1 MKDYMVKD
9 IRNIAVLGH
18 GSEGKT
24 TLVESMLYAA
34 GVTDRQGRVED
45 GNTVSDYDPE
55 EIKRHISISASVA
68 PIEIHGKK
76 LNLIDVPGYFDFAGE
91 MSGPLHAVEGA
102 VIVLSA
108 ATGISTGFE
117 KAWNAT
123 AKHGLA
129 RIIAVSQVDVSKL
142 ENHGD
147 REEVKQ
153 AETEG
158 RGQSVRYSSTMTEK
172 TVYYAQ
178 KLDNGQILRISADQ
192 FTIVT
197 ILLGISQP
205 IAIVV
210 IAAIVLSL
218 ILSMNV
224 AKHIVEPINDLDLDD
239 PMENTVYDELSPLL
253 RKIAHQNSTIEEQ
266 LKEARQKQEEFRII
280 TDNMSEGFIVIDN
293 QMKILTYNAAALKLF
308 GAEQKTPENI
318 LALSRSKPF
327 RDAIYKSL
335 DGEHSQAEMTTDERV
350 YSIISNPVYDTEQEV
365 IGAVI
370 VVIDITEISRREQL
384 RREFTSNVSHE
395 LKTPLTSISG
405 FAEIMKSGG
414 TDEATVVD
422 FSRSIY
428 DEAQR
433 LISLVSDII
442 KLSELDDGTIEYE
455 PETVDLYTLS
465 LEIASRLSPQAQE
478 KKIHFTVNG
487 EKAEITGVK
496 KILDEIIF
504 NLCDNA
510 VKYNRSG
517 GDVKVSVKNSADTVT
532 VTVSD
537 TGIGI
542 PTVQQ
547 DRVFERFYRVDKARS
562 KSIGGTG
569 LGLSIVKHGVMYH
582 NAQISLESKENE
594 GTTVVI
600 NFPKQS

>member
-1 MKDYMVKD
+1 MFKKIFRSSLLTAMIVLLASIFLIMGILHGIFENQLEDQLQKETAFVATAIENEGISYFDNLSKDGD
-9 IRNIAVLGH
+9 R
-18 GSEGKT
+18 
-24 TLVESMLYAA
+24 
-34 GVTDRQGRVED
+34 VT
-45 GNTVSDYDPE
+45 
-55 EIKRHISISASVA
+55 
-68 PIEIHGKK
+68 
-76 LNLIDVPGYFDFAGE
+76 LIDKDGT
-91 MSGPLHAVEGA
+91 
-102 VIVLSA
+102 VLA
-108 ATGISTGFE
+108 D
-117 KAWNAT
+117 
-123 AKHGLA
+123 
-129 RIIAVSQVDVSKL
+129 SQVDVSKL

-178 KLDNGQILRISADQ
+178 KLANGQILRISADQ

-218 ILSMNV
+218 ILSTNV
-224 AKHIVEPINDLDLDD
+224 AKHIVEPINDLDLDE

-487 EKAEITGVK
+487 EKAEITGVR

>member
-1 MKDYMVKD
+1 MFKKIFRSSLLTAMIVLLASIFLIMGILHGIFENQLEDQLQKETAFVATAIENEGISYFDNLSKDGD
-9 IRNIAVLGH
+9 R
-18 GSEGKT
+18 
-24 TLVESMLYAA
+24 
-34 GVTDRQGRVED
+34 VT
-45 GNTVSDYDPE
+45 
-55 EIKRHISISASVA
+55 
-68 PIEIHGKK
+68 
-76 LNLIDVPGYFDFAGE
+76 LIDKDGT
-91 MSGPLHAVEGA
+91 
-102 VIVLSA
+102 VLA
-108 ATGISTGFE
+108 D
-117 KAWNAT
+117 
-123 AKHGLA
+123 
-129 RIIAVSQVDVSKL
+129 SQVDVSKL

-218 ILSMNV
+218 ILSTNV

-293 QMKILTYNAAALKLF
+293 QMKILTYNTAALKLF

>member
-1 MKDYMVKD
+1 MFKKIFRSSLLTAMIVLLASIFLIMGILHGIFENQLEDQLQKETAFVATAIENEGISYFDNLSKDGD
-9 IRNIAVLGH
+9 R
-18 GSEGKT
+18 
-24 TLVESMLYAA
+24 
-34 GVTDRQGRVED
+34 VT
-45 GNTVSDYDPE
+45 
-55 EIKRHISISASVA
+55 
-68 PIEIHGKK
+68 
-76 LNLIDVPGYFDFAGE
+76 LIDKDGT
-91 MSGPLHAVEGA
+91 
-102 VIVLSA
+102 VLA
-108 ATGISTGFE
+108 D
-117 KAWNAT
+117 
-123 AKHGLA
+123 
-129 RIIAVSQVDVSKL
+129 SQVDVSKL

-218 ILSMNV
+218 ILSTNV

-487 EKAEITGVK
+487 EKAEIMGVR

-542 PTVQQ
+542 PTAQQ

>member
-1 MKDYMVKD
+1 MFKKIFRSSLLTAM
-9 IRNIAVLGH
+9 IVLLASIFLIMGILH
-18 GSEGKT
+18 GIFENQLEDQLQKETAFVATAIENEG
-24 TLVESMLYAA
+24 
-34 GVTDRQGRVED
+34 
-45 GNTVSDYDPE
+45 
-55 EIKRHISISASVA
+55 IS
-68 PIEIHGKK
+68 
-76 LNLIDVPGYFDFAGE
+76 YFDNLSKDGDRVT
-91 MSGPLHAVEGA
+91 MIDKDGT
-102 VIVLSA
+102 VLA
-108 ATGISTGFE
+108 D
-117 KAWNAT
+117 
-123 AKHGLA
+123 
-129 RIIAVSQVDVSKL
+129 SQVDVSKL

-218 ILSMNV
+218 ILSTNV
-224 AKHIVEPINDLDLDD
+224 AKHIVEPINDLDLDE

-487 EKAEITGVK
+487 EKAEITGVR

>member
-1 MKDYMVKD
+1 MFKKIFRSSLLTAMIVLLASIFLIMGILHGIFESQLEDQLQKETAFVATAIENEGISYFDNLSKDGD
-9 IRNIAVLGH
+9 R
-18 GSEGKT
+18 
-24 TLVESMLYAA
+24 
-34 GVTDRQGRVED
+34 VT
-45 GNTVSDYDPE
+45 
-55 EIKRHISISASVA
+55 
-68 PIEIHGKK
+68 
-76 LNLIDVPGYFDFAGE
+76 LIDRDGT
-91 MSGPLHAVEGA
+91 
-102 VIVLSA
+102 VLA
-108 ATGISTGFE
+108 D
-117 KAWNAT
+117 
-123 AKHGLA
+123 
-129 RIIAVSQVDVSKL
+129 SQVDVSKL

-218 ILSMNV
+218 ILSTNV

-350 YSIISNPVYDTEQEV
+350 YSIISNPVYDMEQEV

-487 EKAEITGVK
+487 EKAEITGVR

-542 PTVQQ
+542 PTAQQ

-600 NFPKQS
+600 NFPKQL

>member
-1 MKDYMVKD
+1 MFKKIFRSSLLTAMIVLLASIFLIMGILHGIFENQLEDQLQKETAFVATAIENEGISYFDNLSKDGD
-9 IRNIAVLGH
+9 R
-18 GSEGKT
+18 
-24 TLVESMLYAA
+24 
-34 GVTDRQGRVED
+34 VT
-45 GNTVSDYDPE
+45 
-55 EIKRHISISASVA
+55 
-68 PIEIHGKK
+68 
-76 LNLIDVPGYFDFAGE
+76 LIDKDGT
-91 MSGPLHAVEGA
+91 
-102 VIVLSA
+102 VLA
-108 ATGISTGFE
+108 D
-117 KAWNAT
+117 
-123 AKHGLA
+123 
-129 RIIAVSQVDVSKL
+129 SQVDVSKL

-205 IAIVV
+205 IAIVL

-280 TDNMSEGFIVIDN
+280 TDNLSEGFIVIDN

>member
-1 MKDYMVKD
+1 MIVLLASIFLIMGILHGIFENQLEDQLQKETAFVATAIENEGISYFDNLSKDGD
-9 IRNIAVLGH
+9 R
-18 GSEGKT
+18 
-24 TLVESMLYAA
+24 
-34 GVTDRQGRVED
+34 VT
-45 GNTVSDYDPE
+45 
-55 EIKRHISISASVA
+55 
-68 PIEIHGKK
+68 
-76 LNLIDVPGYFDFAGE
+76 LIDKDGT
-91 MSGPLHAVEGA
+91 
-102 VIVLSA
+102 VLA
-108 ATGISTGFE
+108 D
-117 KAWNAT
+117 
-123 AKHGLA
+123 
-129 RIIAVSQVDVSKL
+129 SQVDVSKL

-218 ILSMNV
+218 ILSTNV
-224 AKHIVEPINDLDLDD
+224 AKHIVEPINDLDLDE

-455 PETVDLYTLS
+455 TETVDLYTLS

-487 EKAEITGVK
+487 EKAEITGVR

>member
-1 MKDYMVKD
+1 MFKKIFRSSLLTAMIVLLASIFLIMGILHGIFENQLEDQLQKETAFVATAIENEGISYFDNLSKDGD
-9 IRNIAVLGH
+9 R
-18 GSEGKT
+18 
-24 TLVESMLYAA
+24 
-34 GVTDRQGRVED
+34 VT
-45 GNTVSDYDPE
+45 
-55 EIKRHISISASVA
+55 
-68 PIEIHGKK
+68 
-76 LNLIDVPGYFDFAGE
+76 LIDKDGT
-91 MSGPLHAVEGA
+91 
-102 VIVLSA
+102 VLA
-108 ATGISTGFE
+108 D
-117 KAWNAT
+117 
-123 AKHGLA
+123 
-129 RIIAVSQVDVSKL
+129 SQVDVSKL

-147 REEVKQ
+147 RAEVKQ

-218 ILSMNV
+218 ILSTNV
-224 AKHIVEPINDLDLDD
+224 AKHIVEPINDLDLDE

-487 EKAEITGVK
+487 EKAEITGVR

>member
-1 MKDYMVKD
+1 MIVLLASIFLIMGILHGIFESQLEDQLQKETAFVATAIENEGISYFDNLSKDGD
-9 IRNIAVLGH
+9 R
-18 GSEGKT
+18 
-24 TLVESMLYAA
+24 
-34 GVTDRQGRVED
+34 VT
-45 GNTVSDYDPE
+45 
-55 EIKRHISISASVA
+55 
-68 PIEIHGKK
+68 
-76 LNLIDVPGYFDFAGE
+76 LIDKDGT
-91 MSGPLHAVEGA
+91 
-102 VIVLSA
+102 VLA
-108 ATGISTGFE
+108 D
-117 KAWNAT
+117 
-123 AKHGLA
+123 
-129 RIIAVSQVDVSKL
+129 SQVDVSKL

-210 IAAIVLSL
+210 IVAIVLSL
-218 ILSMNV
+218 ILSTNV

-239 PMENTVYDELSPLL
+239 PMGNTVYDELSPLL

-350 YSIISNPVYDTEQEV
+350 YSIISNPVYDTEQAV

-478 KKIHFTVNG
+478 KKIHFTVDG
-487 EKAEITGVK
+487 EKAEITGVR

-542 PTVQQ
+542 PTAQQ

>member
-1 MKDYMVKD
+1 MFKKIFRSSLLTAMIVLLASIFLIMGILHGIFENQLEDQLQKETAFVATAIENEGISYFDNLSKDGD
-9 IRNIAVLGH
+9 R
-18 GSEGKT
+18 
-24 TLVESMLYAA
+24 
-34 GVTDRQGRVED
+34 VT
-45 GNTVSDYDPE
+45 
-55 EIKRHISISASVA
+55 
-68 PIEIHGKK
+68 
-76 LNLIDVPGYFDFAGE
+76 LIDKDGT
-91 MSGPLHAVEGA
+91 
-102 VIVLSA
+102 VLA
-108 ATGISTGFE
+108 D
-117 KAWNAT
+117 
-123 AKHGLA
+123 
-129 RIIAVSQVDVSKL
+129 SQVDVSKL

>member
-1 MKDYMVKD
+1 MIVLLASIFLIMGILHGIFENQLEDQLQKETAFVATAIENEGISYFDNLSKDGD
-9 IRNIAVLGH
+9 R
-18 GSEGKT
+18 
-24 TLVESMLYAA
+24 
-34 GVTDRQGRVED
+34 VT
-45 GNTVSDYDPE
+45 
-55 EIKRHISISASVA
+55 
-68 PIEIHGKK
+68 
-76 LNLIDVPGYFDFAGE
+76 LIDKDGT
-91 MSGPLHAVEGA
+91 
-102 VIVLSA
+102 VLA
-108 ATGISTGFE
+108 D
-117 KAWNAT
+117 
-123 AKHGLA
+123 
-129 RIIAVSQVDVSKL
+129 SQVDVSKL

-218 ILSMNV
+218 ILSTNV

-414 TDEATVVD
+414 TDEATVID

-487 EKAEITGVK
+487 EKAEITGVR

>member
-1 MKDYMVKD
+1 MFKKIFRSSLLTAMIVLLASIFLIMGILHGIFENQLEDQLQKETAFVATAIENEGISYFDNLSKDGD
-9 IRNIAVLGH
+9 R
-18 GSEGKT
+18 
-24 TLVESMLYAA
+24 
-34 GVTDRQGRVED
+34 VT
-45 GNTVSDYDPE
+45 
-55 EIKRHISISASVA
+55 
-68 PIEIHGKK
+68 
-76 LNLIDVPGYFDFAGE
+76 LIDKDGT
-91 MSGPLHAVEGA
+91 
-102 VIVLSA
+102 VLA
-108 ATGISTGFE
+108 D
-117 KAWNAT
+117 
-123 AKHGLA
+123 
-129 RIIAVSQVDVSKL
+129 SQVDVSKL

-218 ILSMNV
+218 ILSTNV

-370 VVIDITEISRREQL
+370 VVSDITEISRREQL

-487 EKAEITGVK
+487 EKAEITGVR

>member
-1 MKDYMVKD
+1 MFKKIFRSSLLTAMIVLLASIFLIMGILHGIFENQLEDQLQKETAFVATAIENEGISYFDNLSKDGD
-9 IRNIAVLGH
+9 R
-18 GSEGKT
+18 
-24 TLVESMLYAA
+24 
-34 GVTDRQGRVED
+34 VT
-45 GNTVSDYDPE
+45 
-55 EIKRHISISASVA
+55 
-68 PIEIHGKK
+68 
-76 LNLIDVPGYFDFAGE
+76 LIDKDGT
-91 MSGPLHAVEGA
+91 
-102 VIVLSA
+102 VLA
-108 ATGISTGFE
+108 D
-117 KAWNAT
+117 
-123 AKHGLA
+123 
-129 RIIAVSQVDVSKL
+129 SQVDVSKL

-218 ILSMNV
+218 ILSTNV

-487 EKAEITGVK
+487 EKAEITGVR

>member
-1 MKDYMVKD
+1 MFKKIFRSSLLTAMIVLLASIFLIMGILHGIFENQLEDQLQKETAFVATAIENEGISYFDNLSKDGD
-9 IRNIAVLGH
+9 R
-18 GSEGKT
+18 
-24 TLVESMLYAA
+24 
-34 GVTDRQGRVED
+34 VT
-45 GNTVSDYDPE
+45 
-55 EIKRHISISASVA
+55 
-68 PIEIHGKK
+68 
-76 LNLIDVPGYFDFAGE
+76 LIDRDGT
-91 MSGPLHAVEGA
+91 
-102 VIVLSA
+102 VLA
-108 ATGISTGFE
+108 D
-117 KAWNAT
+117 
-123 AKHGLA
+123 
-129 RIIAVSQVDVSKL
+129 SQVDVSKL

-178 KLDNGQILRISADQ
+178 KLDNGQILRISANQ

-218 ILSMNV
+218 ILSTNV

-350 YSIISNPVYDTEQEV
+350 YSIISNPVYDMEQAV

-487 EKAEITGVK
+487 EKAEITGVR

>member
-1 MKDYMVKD
+1 MFKKIFRSSLLTAMIVLLASIFLIMGILHGIFENQLEDQLQKETAFVATAIENEGISYFDNLSKDGD
-9 IRNIAVLGH
+9 R
-18 GSEGKT
+18 
-24 TLVESMLYAA
+24 
-34 GVTDRQGRVED
+34 VT
-45 GNTVSDYDPE
+45 
-55 EIKRHISISASVA
+55 
-68 PIEIHGKK
+68 
-76 LNLIDVPGYFDFAGE
+76 LIDRDGT
-91 MSGPLHAVEGA
+91 
-102 VIVLSA
+102 VLA
-108 ATGISTGFE
+108 D
-117 KAWNAT
+117 
-123 AKHGLA
+123 
-129 RIIAVSQVDVSKL
+129 SQVDVSKL

-218 ILSMNV
+218 ILSTNV

-350 YSIISNPVYDTEQEV
+350 YSIISNPVYDMEQAV

-487 EKAEITGVK
+487 EKAEITGVR

-542 PTVQQ
+542 PTAQQ

>member
-1 MKDYMVKD
+1 MFKKIFRSSLLTAMIVLLANIFLIMGILHGIFENQLEDQLQKETAFVATAIENEGISYFDNLSKDGD
-9 IRNIAVLGH
+9 R
-18 GSEGKT
+18 
-24 TLVESMLYAA
+24 
-34 GVTDRQGRVED
+34 VT
-45 GNTVSDYDPE
+45 
-55 EIKRHISISASVA
+55 
-68 PIEIHGKK
+68 
-76 LNLIDVPGYFDFAGE
+76 LIDKDGT
-91 MSGPLHAVEGA
+91 
-102 VIVLSA
+102 VLA
-108 ATGISTGFE
+108 D
-117 KAWNAT
+117 
-123 AKHGLA
+123 
-129 RIIAVSQVDVSKL
+129 SQVDVSKL

>member
-1 MKDYMVKD
+1 MFKKIFRSSLLTAMIVLLASIFLIMGILHGIFENQLEDQLQKETAFVATAIENEGISYFDNLSKDGD
-9 IRNIAVLGH
+9 R
-18 GSEGKT
+18 
-24 TLVESMLYAA
+24 
-34 GVTDRQGRVED
+34 VT
-45 GNTVSDYDPE
+45 
-55 EIKRHISISASVA
+55 
-68 PIEIHGKK
+68 
-76 LNLIDVPGYFDFAGE
+76 LIDKDGT
-91 MSGPLHAVEGA
+91 
-102 VIVLSA
+102 VLA
-108 ATGISTGFE
+108 D
-117 KAWNAT
+117 
-123 AKHGLA
+123 
-129 RIIAVSQVDVSKL
+129 SQVDVSKL

-218 ILSMNV
+218 ILSTNV

-308 GAEQKTPENI
+308 GAEQKIPENI

>member
-1 MKDYMVKD
+1 MIVLLASIFLIMGILHGIFESQLEDQLQKETAFVATAIENEGISYFDNLSKDGD
-9 IRNIAVLGH
+9 R
-18 GSEGKT
+18 
-24 TLVESMLYAA
+24 
-34 GVTDRQGRVED
+34 VT
-45 GNTVSDYDPE
+45 
-55 EIKRHISISASVA
+55 
-68 PIEIHGKK
+68 
-76 LNLIDVPGYFDFAGE
+76 LIDRDGT
-91 MSGPLHAVEGA
+91 
-102 VIVLSA
+102 VLA
-108 ATGISTGFE
+108 D
-117 KAWNAT
+117 
-123 AKHGLA
+123 
-129 RIIAVSQVDVSKL
+129 SQVDVSKL

-218 ILSMNV
+218 ILSTNV

-308 GAEQKTPENI
+308 GAEQKTPESI

-350 YSIISNPVYDTEQEV
+350 YSIISNPVYDTEQAV

-487 EKAEITGVK
+487 VKAEITGVR

-517 GDVKVSVKNSADTVT
+517 GDVKVSVKNSADTVM

>member
-1 MKDYMVKD
+1 MFKKIFRSSLLTAMIVLLASIFLIMGILHGIFENQLEDQLQKETAFVATAIENEGISYFDNLSKDGD
-9 IRNIAVLGH
+9 R
-18 GSEGKT
+18 
-24 TLVESMLYAA
+24 
-34 GVTDRQGRVED
+34 VT
-45 GNTVSDYDPE
+45 
-55 EIKRHISISASVA
+55 
-68 PIEIHGKK
+68 
-76 LNLIDVPGYFDFAGE
+76 LIDRDGT
-91 MSGPLHAVEGA
+91 
-102 VIVLSA
+102 VLA
-108 ATGISTGFE
+108 D
-117 KAWNAT
+117 
-123 AKHGLA
+123 
-129 RIIAVSQVDVSKL
+129 SQVDVSKL

-218 ILSMNV
+218 ILSTNV
-224 AKHIVEPINDLDLDD
+224 AKHIVEPINDLDLDE

-487 EKAEITGVK
+487 EKAEIMGVR

>member
-1 MKDYMVKD
+1 MFKKIFRSSLLTAMIVLLASIFLIMGILHGIFENQLEDQLQKETAFVATAIENEGISYFDNLSKDGD
-9 IRNIAVLGH
+9 R
-18 GSEGKT
+18 
-24 TLVESMLYAA
+24 
-34 GVTDRQGRVED
+34 VT
-45 GNTVSDYDPE
+45 
-55 EIKRHISISASVA
+55 
-68 PIEIHGKK
+68 
-76 LNLIDVPGYFDFAGE
+76 LIDKDGT
-91 MSGPLHAVEGA
+91 
-102 VIVLSA
+102 VLA
-108 ATGISTGFE
+108 D
-117 KAWNAT
+117 
-123 AKHGLA
+123 
-129 RIIAVSQVDVSKL
+129 SQVDVSKL

-218 ILSMNV
+218 ILSTNV

-239 PMENTVYDELSPLL
+239 TMENTVYDELSPLL

-433 LISLVSDII
+433 LVSLVSDII

-487 EKAEITGVK
+487 EKAEITGVR

-547 DRVFERFYRVDKARS
+547 NRVFERFYRVDKARS

>member
-1 MKDYMVKD
+1 MFKKIFRSSLLTAMIVLLASIFLIMGILHGIFESQLEDQLQKETAFVATAIENEGISYFDNLSKDGD
-9 IRNIAVLGH
+9 R
-18 GSEGKT
+18 
-24 TLVESMLYAA
+24 
-34 GVTDRQGRVED
+34 VT
-45 GNTVSDYDPE
+45 
-55 EIKRHISISASVA
+55 
-68 PIEIHGKK
+68 
-76 LNLIDVPGYFDFAGE
+76 LIDKDGT
-91 MSGPLHAVEGA
+91 
-102 VIVLSA
+102 VLA
-108 ATGISTGFE
+108 D
-117 KAWNAT
+117 
-123 AKHGLA
+123 
-129 RIIAVSQVDVSKL
+129 SQVDVSKL

-178 KLDNGQILRISADQ
+178 RLDNGQILRISADQ

-197 ILLGISQP
+197 VLLGISQP

-210 IAAIVLSL
+210 IVAIVLSL
-218 ILSMNV
+218 ILSTNV

-239 PMENTVYDELSPLL
+239 PMENMVYDELSPLL

-487 EKAEITGVK
+487 EKAEITGVR

-542 PTVQQ
+542 PTAQQ

>member
-1 MKDYMVKD
+1 MFKKIFRSSLLTAMIVLLASIFLIMGILHGIFESQLEDQLQKETAFVATAIENEGISYFDNLSKDGD
-9 IRNIAVLGH
+9 R
-18 GSEGKT
+18 
-24 TLVESMLYAA
+24 
-34 GVTDRQGRVED
+34 VT
-45 GNTVSDYDPE
+45 
-55 EIKRHISISASVA
+55 
-68 PIEIHGKK
+68 
-76 LNLIDVPGYFDFAGE
+76 LIDKDGT
-91 MSGPLHAVEGA
+91 
-102 VIVLSA
+102 VLA
-108 ATGISTGFE
+108 D
-117 KAWNAT
+117 
-123 AKHGLA
+123 
-129 RIIAVSQVDVSKL
+129 SQVDVSKL

-210 IAAIVLSL
+210 IVAIVLSL
-218 ILSMNV
+218 ILSTNV

-478 KKIHFTVNG
+478 KKIHFTVDG
-487 EKAEITGVK
+487 EKAEITGVR

-542 PTVQQ
+542 PTAQQ

>member
-1 MKDYMVKD
+1 MFKKIFRSSLLTAMIVLLASIFLIMGILHGIFENQLEDQLQKETAFVATAIENEGISYFDNLSKDGD
-9 IRNIAVLGH
+9 R
-18 GSEGKT
+18 
-24 TLVESMLYAA
+24 
-34 GVTDRQGRVED
+34 VT
-45 GNTVSDYDPE
+45 
-55 EIKRHISISASVA
+55 
-68 PIEIHGKK
+68 
-76 LNLIDVPGYFDFAGE
+76 LIDKDGT
-91 MSGPLHAVEGA
+91 
-102 VIVLSA
+102 VLA
-108 ATGISTGFE
+108 D
-117 KAWNAT
+117 
-123 AKHGLA
+123 
-129 RIIAVSQVDVSKL
+129 SQVDVSKL

-218 ILSMNV
+218 ILSTNV
-224 AKHIVEPINDLDLDD
+224 AKHIVEPINDLDLDE

-414 TDEATVVD
+414 TDEATVID

-487 EKAEITGVK
+487 EKAEITGVR

>member
-1 MKDYMVKD
+1 MFKKIFRSSLLTAMIVLLASIFLIMGILHGIFENQLEDQLQKETAFVATAIENEGISYFDNLSKDGD
-9 IRNIAVLGH
+9 R
-18 GSEGKT
+18 
-24 TLVESMLYAA
+24 
-34 GVTDRQGRVED
+34 VT
-45 GNTVSDYDPE
+45 
-55 EIKRHISISASVA
+55 
-68 PIEIHGKK
+68 
-76 LNLIDVPGYFDFAGE
+76 LIDKDGT
-91 MSGPLHAVEGA
+91 
-102 VIVLSA
+102 VLA
-108 ATGISTGFE
+108 D
-117 KAWNAT
+117 
-123 AKHGLA
+123 
-129 RIIAVSQVDVSKL
+129 SQVDVSKL

-158 RGQSVRYSSTMTEK
+158 SGQSVRYSSTMTEK

-218 ILSMNV
+218 ILSTNV

-414 TDEATVVD
+414 TDEATVID

>member
-1 MKDYMVKD
+1 MFKKIFRSSLLTAMIVLLASIFLIMGILHGIFENQLEDQLQKETAFVATAIENEGISYFDNLSKDGD
-9 IRNIAVLGH
+9 R
-18 GSEGKT
+18 
-24 TLVESMLYAA
+24 
-34 GVTDRQGRVED
+34 VT
-45 GNTVSDYDPE
+45 
-55 EIKRHISISASVA
+55 
-68 PIEIHGKK
+68 
-76 LNLIDVPGYFDFAGE
+76 LIDKDGT
-91 MSGPLHAVEGA
+91 
-102 VIVLSA
+102 VLA
-108 ATGISTGFE
+108 D
-117 KAWNAT
+117 
-123 AKHGLA
+123 
-129 RIIAVSQVDVSKL
+129 SQVDVSKL

-465 LEIASRLSPQAQE
+465 LEIASRLSPRAQE

>member
-1 MKDYMVKD
+1 MFKKIFRSSLLTAMIVLLASIFLIMGILHGIFENQLEDQLQKETAFVATAIENEGISYFDNLSKDGD
-9 IRNIAVLGH
+9 R
-18 GSEGKT
+18 
-24 TLVESMLYAA
+24 
-34 GVTDRQGRVED
+34 VT
-45 GNTVSDYDPE
+45 
-55 EIKRHISISASVA
+55 
-68 PIEIHGKK
+68 
-76 LNLIDVPGYFDFAGE
+76 LIDKDGT
-91 MSGPLHAVEGA
+91 
-102 VIVLSA
+102 VLA
-108 ATGISTGFE
+108 D
-117 KAWNAT
+117 
-123 AKHGLA
+123 
-129 RIIAVSQVDVSKL
+129 SQVDVSKL

-218 ILSMNV
+218 ILSTNV

-365 IGAVI
+365 LGAVI

-487 EKAEITGVK
+487 EKAEITGVR

>member
-1 MKDYMVKD
+1 MFKKIFRSSLLTAMIVLLASIFLIMGILHGIFENQLEDQLQKETAFVATAIENEGISYFDNLSKDGD
-9 IRNIAVLGH
+9 R
-18 GSEGKT
+18 
-24 TLVESMLYAA
+24 
-34 GVTDRQGRVED
+34 VT
-45 GNTVSDYDPE
+45 
-55 EIKRHISISASVA
+55 
-68 PIEIHGKK
+68 
-76 LNLIDVPGYFDFAGE
+76 LIDKDGT
-91 MSGPLHAVEGA
+91 
-102 VIVLSA
+102 VLA
-108 ATGISTGFE
+108 D
-117 KAWNAT
+117 
-123 AKHGLA
+123 
-129 RIIAVSQVDVSKL
+129 SQVDVSKL

-218 ILSMNV
+218 ILSTNV

-478 KKIHFTVNG
+478 KKIHFTING
-487 EKAEITGVK
+487 EKAEITGVR

>member
-1 MKDYMVKD
+1 MFKKIFRSSLLTAMIVLLASIFLIMGILHGIFESQLEDQLQKETAFVATAIENEGISYFDNLSKDGD
-9 IRNIAVLGH
+9 R
-18 GSEGKT
+18 
-24 TLVESMLYAA
+24 
-34 GVTDRQGRVED
+34 VT
-45 GNTVSDYDPE
+45 
-55 EIKRHISISASVA
+55 
-68 PIEIHGKK
+68 
-76 LNLIDVPGYFDFAGE
+76 LIDKDGT
-91 MSGPLHAVEGA
+91 
-102 VIVLSA
+102 VLA
-108 ATGISTGFE
+108 D
-117 KAWNAT
+117 
-123 AKHGLA
+123 
-129 RIIAVSQVDVSKL
+129 SQVDVSKL

-210 IAAIVLSL
+210 IVAIVLSL
-218 ILSMNV
+218 ILSTNV

-239 PMENTVYDELSPLL
+239 PMENMVYDELSPLL

-350 YSIISNPVYDTEQEV
+350 YSIISNPVYDTEQAV

-487 EKAEITGVK
+487 EKAEITGVR

-542 PTVQQ
+542 PTAQQ

-600 NFPKQS
+600 NFPKQL

>member
-1 MKDYMVKD
+1 MFKKIFRSSLLTAMIVLLASIFLIMGILHGIFESQLEDQLQKETAFVATAIENEGISYFDNLSKDGD
-9 IRNIAVLGH
+9 R
-18 GSEGKT
+18 
-24 TLVESMLYAA
+24 
-34 GVTDRQGRVED
+34 VT
-45 GNTVSDYDPE
+45 
-55 EIKRHISISASVA
+55 
-68 PIEIHGKK
+68 
-76 LNLIDVPGYFDFAGE
+76 LIDRDGT
-91 MSGPLHAVEGA
+91 
-102 VIVLSA
+102 VLA
-108 ATGISTGFE
+108 D
-117 KAWNAT
+117 
-123 AKHGLA
+123 
-129 RIIAVSQVDVSKL
+129 SQVDVSKL

-218 ILSMNV
+218 ILSTNV

-487 EKAEITGVK
+487 EKAEITGVR

-542 PTVQQ
+542 PTAQQ

>member
-1 MKDYMVKD
+1 MIVLLASIFLIMGILHGIFENQLEDQLQKETAFVATAIENEGISYFDNLSKDGD
-9 IRNIAVLGH
+9 R
-18 GSEGKT
+18 
-24 TLVESMLYAA
+24 
-34 GVTDRQGRVED
+34 VT
-45 GNTVSDYDPE
+45 
-55 EIKRHISISASVA
+55 
-68 PIEIHGKK
+68 
-76 LNLIDVPGYFDFAGE
+76 LIDKDGT
-91 MSGPLHAVEGA
+91 
-102 VIVLSA
+102 VLA
-108 ATGISTGFE
+108 D
-117 KAWNAT
+117 
-123 AKHGLA
+123 
-129 RIIAVSQVDVSKL
+129 SQVDVSKL

-218 ILSMNV
+218 ILSTNV
-224 AKHIVEPINDLDLDD
+224 AKHIVEPINDLDLDE

-487 EKAEITGVK
+487 EKAEITGVR
-496 KILDEIIF
+496 KIIDEIIF

>member
-1 MKDYMVKD
+1 MFKKIFRSSLLTAMIVLLASIFLIMGILHGIFENQLEDQLQKETAFVATAIENEGISYFDNLSKDGD
-9 IRNIAVLGH
+9 R
-18 GSEGKT
+18 
-24 TLVESMLYAA
+24 
-34 GVTDRQGRVED
+34 VT
-45 GNTVSDYDPE
+45 
-55 EIKRHISISASVA
+55 
-68 PIEIHGKK
+68 
-76 LNLIDVPGYFDFAGE
+76 LIDKDGT
-91 MSGPLHAVEGA
+91 
-102 VIVLSA
+102 VLA
-108 ATGISTGFE
+108 D
-117 KAWNAT
+117 
-123 AKHGLA
+123 
-129 RIIAVSQVDVSKL
+129 SQVDVSKL

-218 ILSMNV
+218 ILSTNV
-224 AKHIVEPINDLDLDD
+224 AKHIVEPINDLDLDE

-293 QMKILTYNAAALKLF
+293 QIKILTYNAAALKLF

-487 EKAEITGVK
+487 EKAEITGVR

>member
-1 MKDYMVKD
+1 MFKKIFRSSLLTAMIVLLASIFLIMGILHGIFENQLEDQLQKETAFVATAIENEGISYFDNLSKDGD
-9 IRNIAVLGH
+9 R
-18 GSEGKT
+18 
-24 TLVESMLYAA
+24 
-34 GVTDRQGRVED
+34 VT
-45 GNTVSDYDPE
+45 
-55 EIKRHISISASVA
+55 
-68 PIEIHGKK
+68 
-76 LNLIDVPGYFDFAGE
+76 LIDKDGT
-91 MSGPLHAVEGA
+91 
-102 VIVLSA
+102 VLA
-108 ATGISTGFE
+108 D
-117 KAWNAT
+117 
-123 AKHGLA
+123 
-129 RIIAVSQVDVSKL
+129 SQVDVSKL

-465 LEIASRLSPQAQE
+465 LEITSRLSPQAQE

>member
-1 MKDYMVKD
+1 MFKKIFRSSLLTAMIVLLASIFLIMGILHGIFENQLEDQLQKETAFVATAIENEGISYFDNLSKDGD
-9 IRNIAVLGH
+9 R
-18 GSEGKT
+18 
-24 TLVESMLYAA
+24 
-34 GVTDRQGRVED
+34 VT
-45 GNTVSDYDPE
+45 
-55 EIKRHISISASVA
+55 
-68 PIEIHGKK
+68 
-76 LNLIDVPGYFDFAGE
+76 LIDKDGT
-91 MSGPLHAVEGA
+91 
-102 VIVLSA
+102 VLA
-108 ATGISTGFE
+108 D
-117 KAWNAT
+117 
-123 AKHGLA
+123 
-129 RIIAVSQVDVSKL
+129 SQVDVSKL

-218 ILSMNV
+218 ILSTNV

-239 PMENTVYDELSPLL
+239 PMGNTVYDELSPLL

-308 GAEQKTPENI
+308 GAEQETPENI

-487 EKAEITGVK
+487 EKAEITGVR

>member
-1 MKDYMVKD
+1 MFKKIFRSSLLTAMIVLLASIFLIMGILHGIFENQLEDQLQKETAFVATAIENEGISYFDNLSKDGD
-9 IRNIAVLGH
+9 R
-18 GSEGKT
+18 
-24 TLVESMLYAA
+24 
-34 GVTDRQGRVED
+34 VT
-45 GNTVSDYDPE
+45 
-55 EIKRHISISASVA
+55 
-68 PIEIHGKK
+68 
-76 LNLIDVPGYFDFAGE
+76 LIDKDGT
-91 MSGPLHAVEGA
+91 
-102 VIVLSA
+102 VLA
-108 ATGISTGFE
+108 D
-117 KAWNAT
+117 
-123 AKHGLA
+123 
-129 RIIAVSQVDVSKL
+129 SQVDVSKL

-218 ILSMNV
+218 ILSTNV
-224 AKHIVEPINDLDLDD
+224 AKHIVEPINDLDLDE

-405 FAEIMKSGG
+405 FAEIMKLGG

-465 LEIASRLSPQAQE
+465 LEIASRLSLQAQE

-487 EKAEITGVK
+487 EKAEITGVR

>member
-1 MKDYMVKD
+1 MFKKIFRSSLLTAMIVLLASIFLIMGILHGIFESQLEDQLQKETAFVATAIENEGISYFDNLSKDGD
-9 IRNIAVLGH
+9 R
-18 GSEGKT
+18 
-24 TLVESMLYAA
+24 
-34 GVTDRQGRVED
+34 VT
-45 GNTVSDYDPE
+45 
-55 EIKRHISISASVA
+55 
-68 PIEIHGKK
+68 
-76 LNLIDVPGYFDFAGE
+76 LIDKDGT
-91 MSGPLHAVEGA
+91 
-102 VIVLSA
+102 VLA
-108 ATGISTGFE
+108 D
-117 KAWNAT
+117 
-123 AKHGLA
+123 
-129 RIIAVSQVDVSKL
+129 SQVDVSKL

-210 IAAIVLSL
+210 IVAIVLSL
-218 ILSMNV
+218 VLSTNV

-487 EKAEITGVK
+487 EKAEITGVR

-542 PTVQQ
+542 PTAQQ

>member
-1 MKDYMVKD
+1 MFKKIFRSSLLTAMIVLLASIFLIMGILHGIFESQLEDQLQKETAFVATAIENEGISYFDNLSKDGD
-9 IRNIAVLGH
+9 R
-18 GSEGKT
+18 
-24 TLVESMLYAA
+24 
-34 GVTDRQGRVED
+34 VT
-45 GNTVSDYDPE
+45 
-55 EIKRHISISASVA
+55 
-68 PIEIHGKK
+68 
-76 LNLIDVPGYFDFAGE
+76 LIDRDGT
-91 MSGPLHAVEGA
+91 
-102 VIVLSA
+102 VLA
-108 ATGISTGFE
+108 D
-117 KAWNAT
+117 
-123 AKHGLA
+123 
-129 RIIAVSQVDVSKL
+129 SQVDVSKL

-218 ILSMNV
+218 ILSTNV

-308 GAEQKTPENI
+308 GAEQKTPESI

-350 YSIISNPVYDTEQEV
+350 YSIISNPVYDTEQAV

-487 EKAEITGVK
+487 VKAEITGVR

-517 GDVKVSVKNSADTVT
+517 GDVKVSVKNSADTVM

>member
-1 MKDYMVKD
+1 MFKKIFRSSLLTAMIVLLASIFLIMGILHGIFENQLEDQLQKETAFVATAIENEGISYFDNLSKDGD
-9 IRNIAVLGH
+9 R
-18 GSEGKT
+18 
-24 TLVESMLYAA
+24 
-34 GVTDRQGRVED
+34 VT
-45 GNTVSDYDPE
+45 
-55 EIKRHISISASVA
+55 
-68 PIEIHGKK
+68 
-76 LNLIDVPGYFDFAGE
+76 LIDRDGT
-91 MSGPLHAVEGA
+91 
-102 VIVLSA
+102 VLA
-108 ATGISTGFE
+108 D
-117 KAWNAT
+117 
-123 AKHGLA
+123 
-129 RIIAVSQVDVSKL
+129 SQVDVSKL

-218 ILSMNV
+218 ILSTNV

-350 YSIISNPVYDTEQEV
+350 YSIISNPVYDTEQAV

-487 EKAEITGVK
+487 EKAEITGVR

-542 PTVQQ
+542 PTAQQ

>member
-1 MKDYMVKD
+1 MFKKIFRSSLLTAMIVLLASIFLIMGILHGIFESQLEDQLQKETAFVATAIENEGISYFDNLSKDGD
-9 IRNIAVLGH
+9 R
-18 GSEGKT
+18 
-24 TLVESMLYAA
+24 
-34 GVTDRQGRVED
+34 VT
-45 GNTVSDYDPE
+45 
-55 EIKRHISISASVA
+55 
-68 PIEIHGKK
+68 
-76 LNLIDVPGYFDFAGE
+76 LIDRDGT
-91 MSGPLHAVEGA
+91 
-102 VIVLSA
+102 VLA
-108 ATGISTGFE
+108 D
-117 KAWNAT
+117 
-123 AKHGLA
+123 
-129 RIIAVSQVDVSKL
+129 SQVDVSKL

-218 ILSMNV
+218 ILSTNV

-350 YSIISNPVYDTEQEV
+350 YSIISNPVYDTEQTV

-487 EKAEITGVK
+487 EKAEITGVR

-542 PTVQQ
+542 PTAQQ

>member
-1 MKDYMVKD
+1 MIVLLASIFLIMGILHGIFENQLEDQLQKETAFVATAIENEGISYFDNLSKDGD
-9 IRNIAVLGH
+9 R
-18 GSEGKT
+18 
-24 TLVESMLYAA
+24 
-34 GVTDRQGRVED
+34 VT
-45 GNTVSDYDPE
+45 
-55 EIKRHISISASVA
+55 
-68 PIEIHGKK
+68 
-76 LNLIDVPGYFDFAGE
+76 LIDKDGT
-91 MSGPLHAVEGA
+91 
-102 VIVLSA
+102 VLA
-108 ATGISTGFE
+108 D
-117 KAWNAT
+117 
-123 AKHGLA
+123 
-129 RIIAVSQVDVSKL
+129 SQVDVSKL

-218 ILSMNV
+218 ILSTNV
-224 AKHIVEPINDLDLDD
+224 AKHIVEPINDLDLDE

-487 EKAEITGVK
+487 EKAEITGVR

-600 NFPKQS
+600 NFLKQS